1 MSDSNISIVGKYII
15 ENSNWAQRRVLHV
28 FIVFLIIFL
37 ILGFYFYKKYQ
48 DSKIVAPSCNDKIMN
63 QNEGGID
70 CEGECVKICREHMSE
85 IKVLYAK
92 AISSGYNTYDLVA
105 MIENDNVGK
114 IPSSIPYIFRV
125 YNGIGI
131 EMASSTG
138 KLDIADGVKMPLI
151 VPNIHINNS
160 DNPATTLYTTLELGH
175 YDMYPA
181 VVHKEKVKVIDYR
194 FDEDEKRLYVNL
206 INSTLDNSE
215 GVQVKVV
222 ISDHNGQTKAVGQT
236 IVTSMASGEKRQ
248 ATITWSESL
257 KDILNK
263 NNTVQIYIVSDTK

>member
-1 MSDSNISIVGKYII
+1 MVVRKRESSFSGEQSVGNILIHKCFLFDIWYNKNMNERKFDIGVS
-15 ENSNWAQRRVLHV
+15 NSNWVLRRK
-28 FIVFLIIFL
+28 L
-37 ILGFYFYKKYQ
+37 ILNFAYIVIVLFVCVYAFNFYLK
-48 DSKIVAPSCNDKIMN
+48 SKIVAPSCNDKIMN

-114 IPSSIPYIFRV
+114 IPSPIPYIFRV
-125 YNGIGI
+125 YNGIGV
-131 EMASSTG
+131 ELASSTG
-138 KLDIADGVKMPLI
+138 KLDIEDGVKMPLI

-175 YDMYPA
+175 YDMYPT

-194 FDEDEKRLYVNL
+194 GAHLP
-206 INSTLDNSE
+206 
-215 GVQVKVV
+215 GP
-222 ISDHNGQTKAVGQT
+222 
-236 IVTSMASGEKRQ
+236 
-248 ATITWSESL
+248 
-257 KDILNK
+257 
-263 NNTVQIYIVSDTK
+263 

>member
-1 MSDSNISIVGKYII
+1 MNERIFDIGVS
-15 ENSNWAQRRVLHV
+15 NSNWVLRRK
-28 FIVFLIIFL
+28 L
-37 ILGFYFYKKYQ
+37 ILNFAYIVIVLFVCVYAFNFYLK
-48 DSKIVAPSCNDKIMN
+48 SKIVAPSCNDKIMN

-85 IKVLYAK
+85 IKILYAK
-92 AISSGYNTYDLVA
+92 AIPSGYYTYDLVA

-114 IPSSIPYIFRV
+114 IPSPIPYIFRV
-125 YNGIGI
+125 YDGLGV
-131 EMASSTG
+131 ELASSTG

-151 VPNIHINNS
+151 VPNVQIAYNS
-160 DNPATTLYTTLELGH
+160 DGVDSNLHTTLELGH
-175 YDMYPA
+175 YDMYPT
-181 VVHKEKVKVIDYR
+181 VVHKEKIKVTDYR
-194 FDEDEKRLYVNL
+194 FDEDEKRLYINL

-215 GVQVKVV
+215 GAQIKVV
-222 ISDHNGQTKAVGQT
+222 ISDHNSQTKAVGQT
-236 IVTSMASGEKRQ
+236 IVTAMASGEKRQ